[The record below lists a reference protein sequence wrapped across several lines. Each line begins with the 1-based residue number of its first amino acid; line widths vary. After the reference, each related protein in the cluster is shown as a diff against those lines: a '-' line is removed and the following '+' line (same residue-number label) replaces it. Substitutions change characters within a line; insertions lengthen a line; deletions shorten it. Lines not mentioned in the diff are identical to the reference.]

1 MVSFSSARLV
11 SKADCTLIGSS
22 ESSQTTVAPAAQSA
36 AVGGTGRR
44 LSAANWTPTASSP
57 MASAQK
63 SASLSRQ
70 Q

>member
-1 MVSFSSARLV
+1 MGSSDSSAM
-11 SKADCTLIGSS
+11 
-22 ESSQTTVAPAAQSA
+22 TVAPAAQSA

-44 LSAANWTPTASSP
+44 LSAANWMPTTSSL